1 MFLELHC
8 FLSPT
13 PCALATLAFFTFP
26 QYAMPLPASP
36 TPLCPKH
43 SSPSPP
49 PFLFLSSCSSDLSLN
64 IISLGQSIGYIEL
77 KIKNI
82 HIIYKL
88 CTTYPLYQP
97 NIIINFCM
105 HMYHTFLFFCFGLVV
120 EHSPAHHRGTP
131 VVTKLIGYIGFSPF
145 PVLVP
150 CSFTGFSGIISKTP
164 PYNQILISESI
175 LWETQTMTVMECMLY
190 PLFYLHT

>member
-1 MFLELHC
+1 MPCHFQLPLFPSVQNTLHHPPIFVFV
-8 FLSPT
+8 FLS
-13 PCALATLAFFTFP
+13 L
-26 QYAMPLPASP
+26 
-36 TPLCPKH
+36 
-43 SSPSPP
+43 
-49 PFLFLSSCSSDLSLN
+49 DLSLN
-64 IISLGQSIGYIEL
+64 IISLGKSIGYIEL

-105 HMYHTFLFFCFGLVV
+105 HMYHTFLFFCFGLDV

-131 VVTKLIGYIGFSPF
+131 VVTRLIGYIGFSPF

-164 PYNQILISESI
+164 PYNQILISGSI

>member
-49 PFLFLSSCSSDLSLN
+49 PIFVFV
-64 IISLGQSIGYIEL
+64 
-77 KIKNI
+77 
-82 HIIYKL
+82 
-88 CTTYPLYQP
+88 
-97 NIIINFCM
+97 
-105 HMYHTFLFFCFGLVV
+105 FLFFRSQFKYYFLRTINWLYRIENKEYTYYLYIVHYISFVSAKYYNKLLYAYVSHFFVFLFRIGCWTFTSTPQRNSSGHKANWLYWFLSLSCFGSLFLYWVFWD
-120 EHSPAHHRGTP
+120 HLQNTP
-131 VVTKLIGYIGFSPF
+131 L
-145 PVLVP
+145 
-150 CSFTGFSGIISKTP
+150 
-164 PYNQILISESI
+164 
-175 LWETQTMTVMECMLY
+175 
-190 PLFYLHT
+190 